1 MTRSAFSTSEA
12 SAWPDPTPDPTHPET
27 IVNPVTGDRMT
38 ILHPSHQSLGHY
50 AKIQFDLPPG
60 AKGSPLHYHTAMAE
74 TFTVLK
80 GCLEME
86 VGQKGNRRS
95 LQSGESIQVP
105 AGMHHSFCNASEEW
119 VTFTTENRPAAGFEQ
134 FIRGLY
140 GLAIDGKVNAEGMPT
155 NLLQLAMLLKLS
167 DTIPVGMPPLLFHGL
182 INSLVW
188 VAQRFKVE
196 TSLLKYWPDKGAEI
210 Q

>member
-1 MTRSAFSTSEA
+1 MTHSAF
-12 SAWPDPTPDPTHPET
+12 PTHAESASPQSTAKLTKPEI

-38 ILHPSHQSLGHY
+38 ILYPSHQSQGGY

-60 AKGSPLHYHTAMAE
+60 AKGSPLHYHTEMEE
-74 TFTVLK
+74 TFTVLE

-86 VGQKGNRRS
+86 VGRKGIRRT
-95 LQSGESIQVP
+95 LRSGESVHVP
-105 AGMHHSFCNASEEW
+105 AGMHHSFGNTSQDW

-140 GLAIDGKVNAEGMPT
+140 GLAIDGKVNPEGMPA
-155 NLLQLAMLLKLS
+155 NLLQLAILLKLS
-167 DTIPVGMPPLLFHGL
+167 DTVPVGIPPLLFQLL

-188 VAQRFKVE
+188 VAQSFRIE
-196 TSLLKYWPDKGAEI
+196 TSLLKYWHENERDL
-210 Q
+210 

>member
-1 MTRSAFSTSEA
+1 MTHSAFPAYEESA
-12 SAWPDPTPDPTHPET
+12 SPQSAGDLTNAEI

-38 ILHPSHQSLGHY
+38 ILYPSHQSQSGY

-60 AKGSPLHYHTAMAE
+60 AKGSPLHYHTEMEE
-74 TFTVLK
+74 TFTVLA

-86 VGQKGNRRS
+86 VGRKGLRRT
-95 LQSGESIQVP
+95 LRSGESVHVP
-105 AGMHHSFCNASEEW
+105 AGMHHSFCNTSQDW

-140 GLAIDGKVNAEGMPT
+140 GLAIDGKVNPEGMPT
-155 NLLQLAMLLKLS
+155 NLLQLAILLKLS
-167 DTIPVGMPPLLFHGL
+167 DTVPVGIPPFLFQLL

-188 VAQRFKVE
+188 VAQIFSIE
-196 TSLLKYWPDKGAEI
+196 TSLLKYWHENEGDL
-210 Q
+210 